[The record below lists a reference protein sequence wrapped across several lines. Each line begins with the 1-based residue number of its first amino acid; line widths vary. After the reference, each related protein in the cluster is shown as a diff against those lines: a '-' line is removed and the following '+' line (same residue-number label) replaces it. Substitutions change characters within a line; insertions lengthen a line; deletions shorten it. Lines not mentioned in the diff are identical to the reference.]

1 MNEQEQIVRLDL
13 RVFPLE
19 GKKPPKGFRWKD
31 QATTELVRSA
41 CYGVVAGEGKVAF
54 IDTDTRETAIWWW
67 KNRPRTPWVVK
78 TPGGGGHFAYSSVGK
93 HVPTKRGIM
102 DKVDVRG
109 DGGYVVGPG
118 SAIGDKRYELVGEI
132 TLDLP
137 PFDLAWI
144 PEVQSVQKEV
154 RNGVRYISHIQAI
167 SGQGGHNATFRAVCK
182 LRDAGMDEAEAL
194 AAMVEW
200 NRTNCLPP
208 WTTKDLLHK
217 VKSAF
222 SRTSSK
228 GA

>member
-1 MNEQEQIVRLDL
+1 MNEQEQIVALGL
-13 RVFPLE
+13 RIFPLKE
-19 GKKPPKGFRWKD
+19 KKPLKGFLWKD
-31 QATTELVRSA
+31 QATNQLVRSA

-54 IDTDTRETAIWWW
+54 IDTDTRERAIWWYRNMPKTEW
-67 KNRPRTPWVVK
+67 MTRTPR
-78 TPGGGGHFAYSSVGK
+78 GGVHFGYSAKGQK
-93 HVPTKRGIM
+93 IPTKRGIM
-102 DKVDVRG
+102 DKVDIRG

-118 SAIGDKRYELVGEI
+118 STIGDKRYELVGEI

-137 PFDLAWI
+137 PFDLGWI
-144 PEVQSVQKEV
+144 PEVQSVRQEV

-167 SGQGGHNATFRAVCK
+167 SGQGGHNSTFRAACK

-222 SRTSSK
+222 SRSAK
-228 GA
+228 CG